1 MLDKTKKKNQK
12 DTIFLVMS
20 VYQPT
25 FFQDVEYLATTRSQL
40 LVGTL

>member
-1 MLDKTKKKNQK
+1 MLDKTKKKPKRHN
-12 DTIFLVMS
+12 FLVMS
-20 VYQPT
+20 LYQPT